1 MVIHRVC
8 VGILEG
14 LCPVQGY
21 YCTTSEN
28 QMEHDMETQ
37 ILM

>member
-8 VGILEG
+8 VGFFEG
-14 LCPVQGY
+14 LCPEQGY
-21 YCTTSEN
+21 YCINSEN